1 MRTHLNPRRIRAIA
15 WMVLGVW
22 FLALAAGMANA
33 CLLESPEPHHYASG
47 YEHGNGHS
55 HGGHEGAH
63 EKHEEGS
70 QDPSKAPCL
79 KLCGEVNQSAIQKT
93 PTFAFDLIGLPPP
106 SYTAWEPAP
115 ALALRAI
122 LLRSPQR
129 AHPQP
134 PAWLLFARLAL

>member
-1 MRTHLNPRRIRAIA
+1 MRTFLSARTTRAIA

-22 FLALAAGMANA
+22 LFALAAGMANA
-33 CLLESPEPHHYASG
+33 CLLESPEPHHHASG

-70 QDPSKAPCL
+70 QDLSKAPCL

-93 PTFAFDLIGLPPP
+93 PTFAFDLIGLPSP
-106 SYTAWEPAP
+106 SYAAWEPAP

-122 LLRSPQR
+122 PLRSPQQ
-129 AHPQP
+129 APSQP